1 MESEKRKNRG
11 HLGYGILLPFI
22 VLVMVAAASFAC
34 VMIVLY
40 PSQWLPGK
48 VVSATVS
55 SAAPSDSSSS
65 APGSSASN
73 ASSGSAKAGSYDDFA
88 SAVFIG
94 DSLTYGINEYSVA
107 KNAGVYAD
115 NGMSTSNVLTKKVSI
130 SGTNQLVADALKQ
143 AKPSKVYILLGSND
157 INWMSQSTFITNYGK
172 VIDSLKAAAPDA
184 VCYVQSIF
192 PVTAAYEKTTGI
204 TNDKINTFNSALT
217 KLCSGKG
224 VKYVD
229 VSTALMGTD
238 GKLLPNAASDGYNI
252 KKAYYKTWFD
262 YLTMHE

>member
-40 PSQWLPGK
+40 PSPGLPGK

-55 SAAPSDSSSS
+55 SAAPSDSSS
-65 APGSSASN
+65 
-73 ASSGSAKAGSYDDFA
+73 SSGSAKAGSYDDFA

-130 SGTNQLVADALKQ
+130 SGTSQLVADALKQ

-217 KLCSGKG
+217 KLCSDKG